1 MSLIAPS
8 NSALGCGRDTRDMKN
23 EGGERSAGE
32 VIALDCENAGNIGPT
47 IETSR
52 RYNFTMGYLF
62 QPTGAHRAKHDLA

>member
-32 VIALDCENAGNIGPT
+32 VIAKIVKTLG
-47 IETSR
+47 TSA
-52 RYNFTMGYLF
+52 
-62 QPTGAHRAKHDLA
+62 PP